1 VSEYEHH
8 APGAHKWAWDDMER
22 ECLCVLCKAS
32 IPEALQ
38 TAEQRGRQQGVE
50 EAARVADREANT
62 FNETLT
68 RAERDAE
75 YLKARAISREIR
87 ALAESREN
95 QKESGS

>member
-1 VSEYEHH
+1 VSEHEHMKE
-8 APGAHKWAWDDMER
+8 AQDLARRGFLDWRDVNAVEEVAQ
-22 ECLCVLCKAS
+22 
-32 IPEALQ
+32 ALQ